1 MDDVIKK
8 KITQD
13 TSAVHLDM
21 IKFMCWYY
29 EQALQNGN
37 EDRVHSM
44 IPDKLPEDIQ
54 KVYDHAHQ
62 E

>member
-1 MDDVIKK
+1 M
-8 KITQD
+8 
-13 TSAVHLDM
+13 HLDM

-54 KVYDHAHQ
+54 KMYDRAHK

>member
-1 MDDVIKK
+1 MWCLSIQSSL
-8 KITQD
+8 QD
-13 TSAVHLDM
+13 
-21 IKFMCWYY
+21 
-29 EQALQNGN
+29 GN

-54 KVYDHAHQ
+54 KMYDHAHK